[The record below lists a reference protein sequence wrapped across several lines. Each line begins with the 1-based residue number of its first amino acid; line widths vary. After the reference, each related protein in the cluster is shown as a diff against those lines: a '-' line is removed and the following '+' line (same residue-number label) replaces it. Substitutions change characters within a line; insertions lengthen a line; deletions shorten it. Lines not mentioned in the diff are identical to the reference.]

1 MEKIRSKT
9 MKRAANVFCCLI
21 MAMSTLQVPAQNPPA
36 SEKPPQVK
44 VLPQGVP
51 VPATETGSVSVF
63 FGPGGSVHEF
73 IVGQEPVAI
82 QGATWSQGQG
92 SVSFAASEM
101 GYDAKP
107 VKGAP
112 YTADAV
118 TETIQVL
125 GDGNR
130 IVRRNLS
137 SIARDSEGRTR
148 KEQSLGNIG
157 PWPTDQPATRV
168 FISDPVLGISW
179 ILDPKAMT
187 ATKTMP
193 QSFERVTMR
202 SPMPAKIAEKTAE
215 AIAKKVSVSGGVL
228 QGSAIA
234 KAQPEYPPVAKA
246 AGVQGAV
253 QVMIVVDEQGNVLT
267 VDVVSGHPLLRE
279 AAAKAAQQW
288 KFKPTE
294 LSGNAVKV
302 QGTLTFN
309 FTLDPPPPPST
320 NSAPP
325 AVHTGAAII
334 PQGGTFYSA
343 ASGMSFPKMEAK
355 HEDLGKQVI
364 EGVECVGT
372 RIVNTIPADA
382 IGNERPI
389 EIVFERWFS
398 NELQVVMM
406 TRNSD
411 PRSGETIYRLTNV
424 IRKEPSADL
433 FKLPGDYS
441 VVEPTMMP
449 AKMLRRDGPPGQ

>member
-1 MEKIRSKT
+1 MGKIRSKT

-21 MAMSTLQVPAQNPPA
+21 MAMSTLQVPAQNPP
-36 SEKPPQVK
+36 EPVKPP
-44 VLPQGVP
+44 PTTVP
-51 VPATETGSVSVF
+51 DTVGVF
-63 FGPGGSVHEF
+63 FAPAGSVHEF
-73 IVGQEPVAI
+73 VVGQEPVAF
-82 QGATWSQGQG
+82 QGATWTQAQG
-92 SVSFAASEM
+92 STSFAASEM

-130 IVRRNLS
+130 IVRRNVT

-148 KEQSLGNIG
+148 REQNLANIG
-157 PWPTDQPATRV
+157 PWPTDQNATRV
-168 FISDPVLGISW
+168 FISDPVLGKSW

-187 ATKTMP
+187 ASLTMP
-193 QSFERVTMR
+193 PVMEKMMAMR
-202 SPMPAKIAEKTAE
+202 SPMPAKVAEGEKTAE
-215 AIAKKVSVSGGVL
+215 AELQAKKMKVSNGVL
-228 QGSAIA
+228 QGSAVV
-234 KAQPEYPPVAKA
+234 KVQPEYPQIAKA
-246 AGVQGAV
+246 AGAQGAV
-253 QVMIVVDEQGNVLT
+253 QVQIVVDEQGSVTN

-309 FTLDPPPPPST
+309 FTLDPPPPP
-320 NSAPP
+320 PP
-325 AVHTGAAII
+325 PGTATAVPSVATGGTII
-334 PQGGTFYSA
+334 PQGGGYYTASA
-343 ASGMSFPKMEAK
+343 SMAYPKMEAK
-355 HEDLGKQVI
+355 KEDLGKQVI

-372 RIVNTIPADA
+372 RIVNTIPSGA
-382 IGNERPI
+382 IGNERAI
-389 EIVFERWFS
+389 EIVFERWYS
-398 NELQVVMM
+398 DELQVVVM

-433 FKLPGDYS
+433 FKLPSDYT
-441 VVEPTMMP
+441 VVEPT
-449 AKMLRRDGPPGQ
+449 AKPMMLRRDGPPGQ